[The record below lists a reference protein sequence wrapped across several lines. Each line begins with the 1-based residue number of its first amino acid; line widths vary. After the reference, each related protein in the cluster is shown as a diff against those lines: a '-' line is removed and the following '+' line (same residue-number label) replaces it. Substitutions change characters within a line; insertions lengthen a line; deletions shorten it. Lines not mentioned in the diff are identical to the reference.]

1 MVYITCIG
9 IQVKPVTCD
18 VGIQCN
24 IIDVAA
30 TVETHETGIQCDENS
45 LATLSESDVS
55 SNLTLS
61 FESDSD
67 YTPEESDD
75 KYNTISIN
83 YFT

>member
-1 MVYITCIG
+1 M
-9 IQVKPVTCD
+9 TCD

-30 TVETHETGIQCDENS
+30 IVETHEAGIQCDDNS
-45 LATLSESDVS
+45 LATVSESDVS
-55 SNLTLS
+55 SMLTLS

-67 YTPEESDD
+67 YAPEECDENDD
-75 KYNTISIN
+75 KYNTILFN